1 MHKRTF
7 AASADNYYQKPLLC
21 KIEISHHANRF
32 INREM
37 FQHFQAKAD
46 LASTDC

>member
-7 AASADNYYQKPLLC
+7 AASADNYYQKGSLC
-21 KIEISHHANRF
+21 EIKNLPPCYRF
-32 INREM
+32 MNREM